1 MVQVVVMLA
10 LVVWLFVETQGAVNR
25 DIKRDGKARHK
36 LVVERRNY
44 AIVTT
49 FFALSYLGRC
59 FINVTAFGNIIAG
72 DFAYTYASKLI
83 D

>member
-1 MVQVVVMLA
+1 MQVAVMLA

-59 FINVTAFGNIIAG
+59 FSNITACGSIIAG
-72 DFAYTYASKLI
+72 DFSITFALYLI
-83 D
+83 Y